1 MNVKEYTTDQIR
13 NIAIVGHNGT
23 GKTTFTEAMLF
34 VTGAITRLGKVDE
47 GTTTTD
53 FDPDEIK
60 RKITINAS
68 LVPCDWKKTKINI
81 IDTPGY
87 ADFIGDVKGSMRVAD
102 TAIIVINASSGVEV
116 ETEKV
121 WAYAEEYGIPQVA
134 FINKMDR
141 ERADFDTSVTSI
153 AETFKVNAVPF
164 MLPIGKEQGFK
175 GVINL
180 LKMKAE
186 IADNGK
192 TKEVDIPAELL
203 AQAEEYKDKLVE
215 AAVEVDDEL
224 TMKYLDG
231 QPLTAEEIQK
241 GLLVGIREKKF
252 VPILCGSALQLIG
265 MSSVYDFIVDYLPSP
280 AVMPPVKGTNPD
292 TKKVEERPCKID
304 SPLCAFVY
312 KTVADPFAGRLS
324 FIRVYSGILKS
335 DSIVYNVNKGKDEK
349 IANLFWV
356 MGKQHAAVN
365 KAVAGDIVACAKLAV
380 TTTSD
385 TFADRATPMILE
397 PTKFPEPVIMMAI
410 EAKTQGDEE
419 KISNAMHRLTE
430 EDQTLSV
437 RRDMET
443 RQTIVSGMGDLHLNI
458 VLDRMKGKFGVEAEL
473 SAPKIAYRETI
484 RAKAETQG
492 KYKRQSGGRGQYGDV
507 WLKLEPLPRGK
518 GYEFANEIFGGSV
531 PSKYIPS
538 VEKGLQDAI
547 QKGILSGSPVTD
559 LKITLFDGSYHDVDS
574 SDMAFKIA
582 ASMGFKKAMQSAK
595 PVILEPI
602 VIVEVTVPDQ
612 YMGDIIGDLNS
623 KRGQIMGVDSKD
635 GKQVIKA
642 TVPLAEMSRYA
653 IDLRSIARGRGSYT
667 MKFSHY
673 QESPPDVSQKI
684 IAARKPETAEE
695 VET

>member
-13 NIAIVGHNGT
+13 NIAIVGQNGT
-23 GKTTFTEAMLF
+23 GKTSLTEAMLF
-34 VTGAITRLGKVDE
+34 IAGAITRLGKVDE
-47 GTTTTD
+47 GSTTTD

-60 RKITINAS
+60 RKNTINAS
-68 LVPCDWKKTKINI
+68 LVPCDWKKNKINI

-87 ADFIGDVKGSMRVAD
+87 ADFIGEVKGSMRVAD
-102 TAIIVINASSGVEV
+102 TALVVINASSGVEV

-121 WAYAEEYGIPQVA
+121 WAYAEEYGIPRVA
-134 FINKMDR
+134 FVNKMDR
-141 ERADFDTSVTSI
+141 ERADFFASVTSI

-186 IADNGK
+186 FVENGK
-192 TKEVDIPAELL
+192 TKEVDIPSELIT
-203 AQAEEYKDKLVE
+203 QAEEYKEKLIE
-215 AAVEVDDEL
+215 AAAEIDDEL

-231 QPLTAEEIQK
+231 QPLTPEEIQK
-241 GLLVGIREKKF
+241 GLLVGVREKRF
-252 VPILCGSALQLIG
+252 VPVLCGSSLQTVGVAAL
-265 MSSVYDFIVDYLPSP
+265 YDFIVDYLPSP
-280 AVMPPVKGTNPD
+280 AVMPPVKGVNPD
-292 TKKVEERPCKID
+292 SKKDEERACQPEA
-304 SPLCAFVY
+304 PLCAFVY
-312 KTVADPFAGRLS
+312 KTIADPFAGRLS
-324 FIRVYSGILKS
+324 FIRVYSGILKA

-356 MGKQHAAVN
+356 MGKQHASVN
-365 KAVAGDIVACAKLAV
+365 KAVAGDIVACSKLAV

-385 TFADRATPMILE
+385 TFADRANPIILA
-397 PTKFPEPVIMMAI
+397 PTKFPDPVIMMAI

-419 KISNAMHRLTE
+419 KISNALHRLTE

-443 RQTIVSGMGDLHLNI
+443 RQTIISGMGDLHLNI
-458 VLDRMKGKFGVEAEL
+458 VLDRMRGKFGVEAEL

-484 RAKAETQG
+484 RTKAETQG

-507 WLKLEPLPRGK
+507 WLRLEPFPRGK

-559 LKITLFDGSYHDVDS
+559 LKITLYDGSYHDVDS

-582 ASMGFKKAMQSAK
+582 ASMGFKKAMEMAK

-602 VIVEVTVPDQ
+602 VEVEVMVPDQ

-642 TVPLAEMSRYA
+642 MVPLSEMSRYA
-653 IDLRSIARGRGSYT
+653 IDLRSIARGRGSYA

-673 QESPPDVSQKI
+673 QETPPEVSQKI
-684 IAARKPETAEE
+684 IAARKPEAAVEE
-695 VET
+695 ET